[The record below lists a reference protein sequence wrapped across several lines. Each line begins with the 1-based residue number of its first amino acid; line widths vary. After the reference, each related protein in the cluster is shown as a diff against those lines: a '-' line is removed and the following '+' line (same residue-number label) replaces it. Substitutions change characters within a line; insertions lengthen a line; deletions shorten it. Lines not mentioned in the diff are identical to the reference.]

1 MVPGNPNDP
10 KYYPLNEDFLLI
22 RFLDPEIIP
31 GHTYQYRLRIIMRNV
46 NKGKTGLERIWLAF
60 GNSAEGL
67 KAALENEDAFRQELI
82 LAAVLIPVAWFCHV
96 PSYGK
101 AIMIASIEPRTPM
114 IDRPP
119 PIADQVSQLS
129 ARLAHLFA

>member
-1 MVPGNPNDP
+1 MD
-10 KYYPLNEDFLLI
+10 DI
-22 RFLDPEIIP
+22 RAQSP
-31 GHTYQYRLRIIMRNV
+31 H
-46 NKGKTGLERIWLAF
+46 KGKTGLERIWLAF

-101 AIMIASIEPRTPM
+101 AIMIASVMLVLIVELLNSAVEAAV
-114 IDRPP
+114 DR
-119 PIADQVSQLS
+119 ISLENHQLAKRAKDMGS
-129 ARLAHLFA
+129 AAVFLAIINVVIVWFVVLFSN